1 MRLDGHDA
9 DSLFEKYGGL
19 TYDDFNLLPGH
30 ISFGLGEVDLA
41 TNLTRGIRLS
51 IPIVSSPMDTVTE
64 SAMAIGLALLG
75 GIGIVHYNNTIEE
88 QARHVWRVKRFEN
101 GFITEPVVLS
111 PDHRIADVDR
121 IKEEHGFSGIPI
133 TEDGTLGSKL
143 IGIVADRDIDF
154 EPDRTKRLREVMTT
168 DLVTAPE
175 GVTLAQANE
184 ILRRSKKGKLP
195 IVGKRGRLVSLVS
208 RNDLRTN
215 EEFPQ
220 ATKGADKQLLV
231 GAAISTR
238 DADRERLAELVSNGA
253 GVIVV
258 DSSQGDS
265 VYQIQML
272 EHIKSEYPG
281 VEVIAGNVVTR
292 RQCASL
298 IDAGADALRIGMGPG
313 SICITQVT
321 TAIGRAQASAVYQC
335 SRYAH
340 ERGVPTIADGGI
352 SSSGH
357 IAKALALGAD
367 TAMLGYLLA
376 GTTEA
381 PGEYFYEG
389 NVRVKRYRGMGSI
402 EAQLEGGDKRY
413 FSQQTRIP
421 VPHGVSGTVVDR
433 GPLATFIPYLVQG
446 VRDALQKLGYRD
458 TSSLHHGLADGEVRF
473 EPRSS
478 SAQVEGTVHGLHSFK
493 EPTLPSR

>member
-1 MRLDGHDA
+1 MTRDGHDA
-9 DSLFEKYGGL
+9 DELFEKYGGL

-30 ISFGLGEVDLA
+30 ISFALDDVSLA
-41 TNLTRGIRLS
+41 TNLTERVRLQ
-51 IPIVSSPMDTVTE
+51 IPILSSPMDTVTE
-64 SAMAIGLALLG
+64 SSMAIGLALLG
-75 GIGIVHYNNTIEE
+75 GIGIIHYNNTIEE

-111 PDHRIADVDR
+111 PDHRIEDIDR
-121 IKEEHGFSGIPI
+121 IKAEHGFSGIPI
-133 TEDGTLGSKL
+133 TEDGTLASRL
-143 IGIVADRDIDF
+143 VGIVSNRDIDF
-154 EPDRTKRLREVMTT
+154 EPDRTRRLREVMTM

-175 GVTLAQANE
+175 GVTLTEANR
-184 ILRRSKKGKLP
+184 ILRESKKGKLP
-195 IVGKRGRLVSLVS
+195 IVDAEGRLASLVS
-208 RNDLRTN
+208 RNDLRIN
-215 EEFPQ
+215 EDFPL

-238 DADRERLAELVSNGA
+238 EDDRERLAELARNGLDVV
-253 GVIVV
+253 VI

-265 VYQIQML
+265 VYQIRMI
-272 EHIKSEYPG
+272 EHIKTTYPDLG
-281 VEVIAGNVVTR
+281 VIAGNVVTR
-292 RQCASL
+292 RQCESL

-321 TAIGRAQASAVYQC
+321 TAVGRAQASAVYEC

-340 ERGVPTIADGGI
+340 ERGIPAIADGGL

-357 IAKALALGAD
+357 VCKALALGAD
-367 TAMLGYLLA
+367 CCMLGYLLA

-402 EAQLEGGDKRY
+402 EAQLEGGEKRY
-413 FSQQTRIP
+413 FSKKTRIP
-421 VPHGVSGTVVDR
+421 VAHGVSGTVVDR
-433 GPLATFIPYLVQG
+433 GPLTTFIPHLMQG
-446 VRDALQKLGYRD
+446 VRDSFQKVGCRDLAALQAAIE
-458 TSSLHHGLADGEVRF
+458 SGELRF
-473 EPRSS
+473 EPRSP